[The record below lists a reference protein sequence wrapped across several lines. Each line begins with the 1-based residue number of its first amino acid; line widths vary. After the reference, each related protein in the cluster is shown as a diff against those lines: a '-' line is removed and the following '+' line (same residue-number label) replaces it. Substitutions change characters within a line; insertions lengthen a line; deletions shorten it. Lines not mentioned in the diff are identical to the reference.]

1 MSDSTD
7 SADIIEL
14 LAGINP
20 GEPVAELRRNR
31 SQARTNAQHSF
42 RVLLEAGD
50 GEDDGS
56 GFTDTERYVVAA
68 FVAGLHQGQAA
79 DFYADLLG
87 DVVEDA
93 VATAVAESVQAGL
106 TVGPYG
112 TYREPDLAGESVPGP
127 EFSVDPHVRGVLG
140 EKLTAAL
147 EFAHLLVFHPRDS
160 RPERLAPLAWSGW
173 TPTQVVSLAQLI
185 SFLCFQIRA
194 AAGLF
199 ALKAADAMYMPLAA
213 GPVRRRG
220 KAQERAQ
227 EPGGPAPLT
236 GGAFDVLTYPDL
248 HRPTRFVSHS
258 LGWQPWVPPV
268 EEDELTERQRTALVD
283 PMRAKSSYFRLL
295 ARDPDALEARTLTDK
310 DIFYNVTDGAGRAER
325 EISAAVTSR
334 YNGCV
339 YCASVHTGRA
349 LQESTGREDD
359 VQRLCDEAV
368 GPDSLPDLG
377 SEAWNAIAEAS
388 VALTSTPVDF
398 CRDHVERLRAAG
410 LDDASIVD
418 VINGAAFFNWANRLM
433 LSLGEPELP
442 ARFR

>member
-1 MSDSTD
+1 MSDSSGTDSTD
-7 SADIIEL
+7 STDIIDF
-14 LAGINP
+14 LAGIHA
-20 GEPVAELRRNR
+20 GERVADLRRNR
-31 SQARTNAQHSF
+31 AQARTNAQHSF

-50 GEDDGS
+50 TDG

-68 FVAGLHQGQAA
+68 FVAGLHQGRGAA
-79 DFYADLLG
+79 FYTDLLG
-87 DVVEDA
+87 DVADGAEGDA
-93 VATAVAESVQAGL
+93 VVNAVTESVDAGL

-112 TYREPDLAGESVPGP
+112 TYREPDLAEESVGGP
-127 EFSVDPHVRGVLG
+127 EFTVDPRVRGVLG
-140 EKLTAAL
+140 QRLAAAL
-147 EFAHLLVFHPRDS
+147 EFAHLLVFHPRDC
-160 RPERLAPLAWSGW
+160 RPERLAPLAWWGW
-173 TPTQVVSLAQLI
+173 TPRQVVSLAQLI
-185 SFLCFQIRA
+185 SFLCFQLRA
-194 AAGLF
+194 AEG
-199 ALKAADAMYMPLAA
+199 LAA
-213 GPVRRRG
+213 LRGADSTYTPLGDSNVARRHG
-220 KAQERAQ
+220 AAQ
-227 EPGGPAPLT
+227 EPDEFPPLT

-268 EEDELTERQRTALVD
+268 EEKDLTDRQRTALVD
-283 PMRAKSSYFRLL
+283 PMRAKSAYFRLL
-295 ARDPDALEARTLTDK
+295 AHNPDALEARTLTDK

-359 VQRLCDEAV
+359 VQRLCDDGVDA
-368 GPDSLPDLG
+368 DLG
-377 SEAWNAIAEAS
+377 SETWNAIATAS
-388 VALTSTPVDF
+388 VALTSTPVGF
-398 CRDHVERLRAAG
+398 GVDHVRRLRAAG
-410 LDDASIVD
+410 LDDGSVID